1 MAKNNYDLQA
11 MKETLERIN
20 PKTTAGVI
28 RSLLPLINQ
37 KRREGV
43 TLQQIYDA
51 LVENGL
57 RSSRNNFV
65 NAVVRLTKEAKLQQY
80 MQYETAEPNS
90 RMREF

>member
-37 KRREGV
+37 KRQEGV

-65 NAVVRLTKEAKLQQY
+65 NAVVRLTKEAKLKQY